1 MNEQD
6 RQLTEAMNTYGDY
19 LLRLIYTYVRDWQ
32 TAEDLTQETFIRYY
46 HSLAKFRG
54 QASVK
59 TYLYRIA
66 VNVCHDYLASW
77 KYKKIVVSE
86 LFQKL
91 LKTNTTPEA
100 EFIEKDEQL
109 YLVTAIESLPR
120 KYKEVLVLFHFVEL
134 SLEEVSQVLSLP
146 INTVKTRLRR
156 ARQMLGVTLVEGGE
170 VDARSNS

>member
-19 LLRLIYTYVRDWQ
+19 LLCLIYTYVHDWQ
-32 TAEDLTQETFIRYY
+32 IAEDLTQDTFIRYY
-46 HSLAKFRG
+46 HSHAKFRG

-77 KYKKIVVSE
+77 KYKKIVVTE

-91 LKTNTTPEA
+91 LKTTTTPETK
-100 EFIEKDEQL
+100 FIEKDQQL
-109 YLVTAIESLPR
+109 HLVTAIENLPR

-134 SLEEVSQVLSLP
+134 TLEEVSQVLALP

-156 ARQMLGVTLVEGGE
+156 ARQMLGVTLIEGGE
-170 VDARSNS
+170 ADERSNS

>member
-1 MNEQD
+1 M
-6 RQLTEAMNTYGDY
+6 
-19 LLRLIYTYVRDWQ
+19 
-32 TAEDLTQETFIRYY
+32 
-46 HSLAKFRG
+46 
-54 QASVK
+54 K

-77 KYKKIVVSE
+77 KYKKIVVTE

-91 LKTNTTPEA
+91 LKTTTTPET

-109 YLVTAIESLPR
+109 YLVTAIENLPR

-134 SLEEVSQVLSLP
+134 SLEEVSQVLALP

-156 ARQMLGVTLVEGGE
+156 ARQMLGVTLIEGGE
-170 VDARSNS
+170 ADERSNS